1 VLAIT
6 TQRQEA
12 DMRHSDPVP
21 VTVPASRITD
31 LITVIRAEYEEM
43 PCLCLT
49 RQQVQRLW
57 GLEPTAC
64 DYMLRALV
72 DAGYLR
78 LTTNGYVR
86 ARER

>member
-1 VLAIT
+1 M
-6 TQRQEA
+6 RQ
-12 DMRHSDPVP
+12 SDPAAVNVP
-21 VTVPASRITD
+21 VSRITD

-49 RQQVQRLW
+49 REQVQRLW
-57 GLEPTAC
+57 GLEPSAC
-64 DYMLRALV
+64 DHTLRALV

-86 ARER
+86 AR